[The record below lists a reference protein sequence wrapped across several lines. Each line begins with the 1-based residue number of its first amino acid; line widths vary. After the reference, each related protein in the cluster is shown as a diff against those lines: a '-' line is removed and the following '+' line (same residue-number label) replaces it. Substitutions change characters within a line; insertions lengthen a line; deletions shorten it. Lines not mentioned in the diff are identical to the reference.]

1 MLTIGPVTTQSS
13 PELIEVAR
21 ALFTSYGEFLRASG
35 GPALLCFSRLEH
47 EIATLPATYLDNG
60 GEVLIATEGAHGAG
74 CIAYRSVGASDP
86 GCCEIKRLFVSP
98 EFRGQGL
105 GKRLVSTA
113 LERARHHDYRTALLD
128 TEPHSMA
135 VAKQIYLDLG
145 FEPDLERNSR
155 AENSLVTYLRKSL

>member
-1 MLTIGPVTTQSS
+1 
-13 PELIEVAR
+13 
-21 ALFTSYGEFLRASG
+21 
-35 GPALLCFSRLEH
+35 
-47 EIATLPATYLDNG
+47 
-60 GEVLIATEGAHGAG
+60 
-74 CIAYRSVGASDP
+74 
-86 GCCEIKRLFVSP
+86 
-98 EFRGQGL
+98 L